1 MQNKIVTPAEFVA
14 SIDFDG
20 RLAPYDL
27 VASMAHVEMLARQ
40 KILTRAEGDKIVRG
54 LKRLAAQLERGGRLL
69 DAEDVHFA
77 IEKSLY
83 KEIGPVAGKM
93 HTARSRNDQTVT
105 AFRLYL
111 RDHIDGIDQ
120 RLAALVDAFLR
131 QAEAN
136 AEGTNPPIMPG
147 YTHLQPG
154 QPILVAH
161 HLLTYGWMFQ
171 RDRERLADG
180 RRRVNQLPLGAAALA
195 GTTFPIDR
203 VWVAKKLGFDGVIEN
218 SMDAVSDRDF
228 LVEFLAAAS
237 LVMTHLSRLAEEF
250 ILWTNPSFGFVH
262 LADDFTTGSS
272 IMPQKRNPDM
282 AELLRGKTGRV
293 FGDLTALLTLLK
305 GTPLTYN
312 RDFQE
317 DKPPVFDAVETV
329 EACLDVTIPMVRTL
343 KMNRHKLLDACRLG
357 FLLATDVAD
366 GFARRGVPFREA
378 HGLVAKAVHYAVE
391 RDISLEQVPLAF
403 WRNLSSQAGSWI
415 LETLSLEKAVAARQS
430 QGGTA
435 PSEVRRQLKA
445 LRHKLNKFPS
455 PLGRGPSQ
463 RSGHLR
469 RQGR

>member
-1 MQNKIVTPAEFVA
+1 MKNKIVTPSEFV
-14 SIDFDG
+14 SSLGFDG

-27 VASMAHVEMLARQ
+27 AASIAHVEMLARQ
-40 KILTRAEGDKIVRG
+40 KIVSRAEGARIVAG
-54 LKRLAAQLERGGRLL
+54 LTRLAAKIRRGGRLVN
-69 DAEDVHFA
+69 AEDVHFA

-83 KEIGPVAGKM
+83 KEVGPVAGKM

-111 RDHIDGIDQ
+111 RHHIDGINGQ
-120 RLAALVDAFLR
+120 LGALVNAFLT
-131 QAEAN
+131 QAAAN
-136 AEGTNPPIMPG
+136 AAAVMPG

-154 QPILVAH
+154 QPVLVAH
-161 HLLTYGWMFQ
+161 HFLAYGWMFQ
-171 RDRERLADG
+171 RDRERLADV

-203 VWVAKKLGFDGVIEN
+203 HYVAKKLGFDGVIEN

-237 LVMTHLSRLAEEF
+237 LIMTHLSRFAEEL
-250 ILWTNPSFGFVH
+250 ILWTNPSFAFVR
-262 LADDFTTGSS
+262 LAEEFTTGSS

-305 GTPLTYN
+305 GTPLAYN

-329 EACLDVTIPMVRTL
+329 EACLDVTVPMVGTL
-343 KMNRHKLLDACRLG
+343 TVEGDKTREACRLG

-366 GFARRGVPFREA
+366 GLARRGMPFREA
-378 HGLVAKAVHYAVE
+378 HGAVAKAVRYAME
-391 RDISLEQVPLAF
+391 RKISLEEVPLTV
-403 WRNLSSQAGSWI
+403 WRDLAPLSGDWISQA
-415 LETLSLEKAVAARQS
+415 LSVDNAVSARRS
-430 QGGTA
+430 FGGTA
-435 PSEVRRQLKA
+435 PREVRRQAAA
-445 LRHKLNKFPS
+445 LRKRV
-455 PLGRGPSQ
+455 GART
-463 RSGHLR
+463 
-469 RQGR
+469 

>member
-1 MQNKIVTPAEFVA
+1 MKNKIVPPAEFVA

-27 VASMAHVEMLARQ
+27 AASIAHVDMLARQ
-40 KILTRAEGDKIVRG
+40 KILSRTEGDRIVGG
-54 LKRLAAQLERGGRLL
+54 LKRLAARLERGGRLL

-136 AEGTNPPIMPG
+136 ADGANAPIMPG

-161 HLLTYGWMFQ
+161 HLLAYGWMFQ
-171 RDRERLADG
+171 RDRERLADV

-203 VWVAKKLGFDGVIEN
+203 SWVAKKLGFDGIIEN

-237 LVMTHLSRLAEEF
+237 LVMTHLSRLAEEL

-262 LADDFTTGSS
+262 LADEFTTGSS

-293 FGDLTALLTLLK
+293 FGDLTALLTILK
-305 GTPLTYN
+305 GTPLAYN

-329 EACLDVTIPMVRTL
+329 EACLDVTAPMVRTL
-343 KMNRHKLLDACRLG
+343 KVNREKMLDACRLG

-366 GFARRGVPFREA
+366 AFARRGVPFREA

-391 RDISLEQVPLAF
+391 REISLEQVPLAF
-403 WRNLSSQAGSWI
+403 WRNLSSQAGPWI
-415 LETLSLEKAVAARQS
+415 LETLSLEKAVAARRS
-430 QGGTA
+430 LGGTA

-445 LRHKLNKFPS
+445 LRHKIIRS
-455 PLGRGPSQ
+455 PAPQGRG
-463 RSGHLR
+463 HK
-469 RQGR
+469 